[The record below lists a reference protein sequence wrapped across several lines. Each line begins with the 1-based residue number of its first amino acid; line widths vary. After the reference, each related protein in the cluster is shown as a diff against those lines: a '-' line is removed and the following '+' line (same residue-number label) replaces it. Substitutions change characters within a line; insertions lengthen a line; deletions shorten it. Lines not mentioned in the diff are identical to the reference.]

1 MGIALLG
8 PLVVNDGAVR
18 LGSRDRTVLTAL
30 AMRPG
35 EDLSAERLADAV
47 WPDVPPASWQKNLQ
61 GCVVRLRKALGA
73 TRRDISGVA

>member
-35 EDLSAERLADAV
+35 EVLSAERLD
-47 WPDVPPASWQKNLQ
+47 
-61 GCVVRLRKALGA
+61 
-73 TRRDISGVA
+73 